1 MAKTVAR
8 KRVNFPGISSRGWEH
23 PADRSALV
31 ALRAVPGFDTVLKA
45 LAGLFRERKHRL
57 IFLASAVRVSDR
69 QFAEI
74 DRVLSDALLVLD
86 CPRRPELYVLQS
98 PEANAQCIGMDE
110 PFIVIT
116 TGMLD
121 LLDDPDEV
129 RCVLGHEVGHAMSG
143 HAVYQTMLNHLLR
156 IADNLGWLPLGGLAL
171 RAIIAALYEW
181 SRKSELSADR
191 AGMLVAQD
199 PQVALRVKMKVAGG
213 ASLGKMDTVAFLEQ
227 AADYE
232 AAGDIRDGVLKLM
245 NVERQTH
252 PFSVVRAAEIRKW
265 VEGGE
270 YQKIMAG
277 DYPRR
282 VDDPNVSIAE
292 EIKAAA
298 RSYRDGFAASTDP
311 LAQSARGVGRDFGG
325 AAQNIGQSLADS
337 LSGLWKR
344 FDPNQNGTPPAPEGP
359 AAGSTPDPSD
369 GGPTKPPGRS
379 SKGPTKKD
387 RPAD

>member
-1 MAKTVAR
+1 MARTVAR
-8 KRVNFPGISSRGWEH
+8 KRVTFPGISSRAWEH

-45 LAGLFRERKHRL
+45 LAGLFRDRKHRL

-74 DRVLSDALLVLD
+74 DRLFSDALLVLD
-86 CPRRPELYVLQS
+86 SPKRPELYIRQS
-98 PEANAQCIGMDE
+98 PAANAFCIGMDE
-110 PFIVIT
+110 PFIVVS
-116 TGMLD
+116 TGMIE
-121 LLDDPDEV
+121 LLDDPDEL
-129 RCVLGHEVGHAMSG
+129 RYVLGHEIGHAMSG

-156 IADNLGWLPLGGLAL
+156 IADNLGWMPLGGLAI

-181 SRKSELSADR
+181 SRKAELSADR

-199 PQVALRVKMKVAGG
+199 PHVALRVKMKIAGG

-232 AAGDIRDGVLKLM
+232 SAGDVRDGVLKLM
-245 NVERQTH
+245 NLERQTH

-265 VEGGE
+265 VEQGE
-270 YQKIMAG
+270 YKAIMAG

-282 VDDPNVSIAE
+282 EDDPNASIAD

-298 RSYRDGFAASTDP
+298 RSYRDGFVNSTDP
-311 LAQSARGVGRDFGG
+311 LAQTARGVGRDFGG
-325 AAQNIGQSLADS
+325 AASSVGQSIADT
-337 LSGLWKR
+337 LTGLWKR
-344 FDPNQNGTPPAPEGP
+344 FDNGRPAGDQDEAEEPKGP
-359 AAGSTPDPSD
+359 KPKDSGPKS
-369 GGPTKPPGRS
+369 GPTRKS
-379 SKGPTKKD
+379 
-387 RPAD
+387 RPAK

>member
-1 MAKTVAR
+1 MAKTVAK
-8 KRVNFPGISSRGWEH
+8 KRTTFPGISSRAWEH

-57 IFLASAVRVSDR
+57 IFLASAVRVSER

-74 DRVLSDALLVLD
+74 DRLLSDALLVLD
-86 CPRRPELYVLQS
+86 CPTRPELYVRQS
-98 PEANAQCIGMDE
+98 PEANAMCIGMDE
-110 PFIVIT
+110 PFIVLT
-116 TGMLD
+116 TGLLE

-129 RCVLGHEVGHAMSG
+129 RYVVGHEVGHAMSG

-156 IADNLGWLPLGGLAL
+156 IADNLGWMPLGGLAL

-181 SRKSELSADR
+181 SRKAELSADR

-199 PQVALRVKMKVAGG
+199 PHVALRVNMKMAGG

-232 AAGDIRDGVLKLM
+232 AAGDVRDGVLKLM
-245 NVERQTH
+245 NLERQTH

-265 VEGGE
+265 VEHGD
-270 YQKIMAG
+270 YKAIMAG

-282 VDDPNVSIAE
+282 ADDPNASIAE

-298 RSYRDGFAASTDP
+298 RSYRDGFTQSKDP
-311 LAQSARGVGRDFGG
+311 LAQTVQGVGRDFGG
-325 AAQNIGQSLADS
+325 AAQSVGQSVADT
-337 LSGLWKR
+337 LSGLWRR
-344 FDPNQNGTPPAPEGP
+344 FDGGTGGADGGGVDGGSGNGGAQPDPPADGP
-359 AAGSTPDPSD
+359 RSGGKKGKGGS
-369 GGPTKPPGRS
+369 
-379 SKGPTKKD
+379 
-387 RPAD
+387 

>member
-1 MAKTVAR
+1 MARTVAR
-8 KRVNFPGISSRGWEH
+8 KRVTFPGISSRAWEH

-57 IFLASAVRVSDR
+57 IFLASSVRVSDR

-74 DRVLSDALLVLD
+74 DRLFSDALLTLD
-86 CPRRPELYVLQS
+86 SPKRPELYVRQS
-98 PEANAQCIGMDE
+98 PEANAFCIGMDE
-110 PFIVIT
+110 PFIVVS
-116 TGMLD
+116 TGLIE
-121 LLDDPDEV
+121 LLDDPEEL
-129 RCVLGHEVGHAMSG
+129 RFVLGHELGHAMSG

-171 RAIIAALYEW
+171 RGIIAALYEW

-199 PQVALRVKMKVAGG
+199 PQVALRVKMKMAGG

-232 AAGDIRDGVLKLM
+232 AAGDVRDGVLKLM
-245 NVERQTH
+245 NLERQTH

-265 VEGGE
+265 VEDGD
-270 YQKIMAG
+270 YKKIMAG

-282 VDDPNVSIAE
+282 TDDSQASIADE
-292 EIKAAA
+292 LRSAA
-298 RSYRDGFAASTDP
+298 RSYRDNFNASKDP
-311 LAQSARGVGRDFGG
+311 LAQTARDVGRDFGG
-325 AAQNIGQSLADS
+325 AASSVGQSIADG
-337 LSGLWKR
+337 LTGLWKR
-344 FDPNQNGTPPAPEGP
+344 FDGSQSGDAAPD
-359 AAGSTPDPSD
+359 A
-369 GGPTKPPGRS
+369 GPTDEEDPKPPSGKKGS
-379 SKGPTKKD
+379 SKK
-387 RPAD
+387 

>member
-8 KRVNFPGISSRGWEH
+8 KRVTFPGISSRAWEH

-31 ALRAVPGFDTVLKA
+31 ALRAIPGFDTVLKA

-57 IFLASAVRVSDR
+57 IFLASAVKVSDR

-74 DRVLSDALLVLD
+74 DRLFSDALLVLD
-86 CPRRPELYVLQS
+86 SPRRPELYVRQS
-98 PEANAQCIGMDE
+98 PEAYAFCIGMDE
-110 PFIVIT
+110 PFIVIS
-116 TGMLD
+116 TGMLE

-129 RCVLGHEVGHAMSG
+129 RCVLGHEIGHAMSG

-171 RAIIAALYEW
+171 RAVIAALYEW

-199 PQVALRVKMKVAGG
+199 PHVALRVKMKIAGG
-213 ASLGKMDTVAFLEQ
+213 AGLGKMDTVAFLEQ
-227 AADYE
+227 AAEYE

-245 NVERQTH
+245 NLERQTH

-265 VEGGE
+265 VEDGE
-270 YQKIMAG
+270 YKAIMAG

-282 VDDPNVSIAE
+282 EDDSNASIADE
-292 EIKAAA
+292 LKAAA
-298 RSYRDGFAASTDP
+298 RSYRDGFTNSKDP
-311 LAQSARGVGRDFGG
+311 LAQTARGVGRDFGG
-325 AAQNIGQSLADS
+325 AAQDIGQGLADA

-344 FDPNQNGTPPAPEGP
+344 FDGSAPEPDPGAADESGGP
-359 AAGSTPDPSD
+359 STEPPTTNPKGST
-369 GGPTKPPGRS
+369 KKGR
-379 SKGPTKKD
+379 
-387 RPAD
+387 

>member
-1 MAKTVAR
+1 MAKTVSR
-8 KRVNFPGISSRGWEH
+8 KRVTFPGISSRAWEH

-74 DRVLSDALLVLD
+74 DRLFSEALQVLD
-86 CPRRPELYVLQS
+86 SPRRPELYVWQS
-98 PEANAQCIGMDE
+98 PQANAQCIGMDE

-116 TGMLD
+116 TAMLD

-129 RCVLGHEVGHAMSG
+129 RCVLGHEIGHAMSG

-156 IADNLGWLPLGGLAL
+156 VADNLGWLPLGGLAL
-171 RAIIAALYEW
+171 RAIVAALYEW

-199 PQVALRVKMKVAGG
+199 PQVALRVKMKMAGG

-270 YQKIMAG
+270 YQKIMTG

-282 VDDPNVSIAE
+282 ADDSKASIAD

-325 AAQNIGQSLADS
+325 AAQDIGQSLADS
-337 LSGLWKR
+337 LGSLWRR
-344 FDPNQNGTPPAPEGP
+344 FDPNQNGGTADNTT
-359 AAGSTPDPSD
+359 AATDADTDTDTGKGTGKGKRP
-369 GGPTKPPGRS
+369 KS
-379 SKGPTKKD
+379 S
-387 RPAD
+387 